1 MNNDI
6 LLSPISLPEFKEQLR
21 ELIRGEFILSHSNTK
36 EKEEPE
42 ELLNSSQTSKLLG
55 VSKVTLHKWKLEGKV
70 KSYRIGTRIRFKR
83 AEVLSALQTIKTNGG
98 GKKWN

>member
-1 MNNDI
+1 MNDI

-21 ELIRGEFILSHSNTK
+21 ELLRVEFQLSHTPK
-36 EKEEPE
+36 EKEESE

-55 VSKVTLHKWKLEGKV
+55 VSKVTLHKWKLEGRV

-83 AEVLSALQTIKTNGG
+83 VEVLQALQTIKTKGRG
-98 GKKWN
+98 

>member
-1 MNNDI
+1 MNDI

-21 ELIRGEFILSHSNTK
+21 ELIRDEFQLTQTPK